1 MNLIKPPYLNE
12 GDTIAIIA
20 PAGAVEYEEII
31 KAQVYF
37 ERHNMRVKLGKN
49 IFKSNRYM
57 AGTDEERVADL
68 HDAFL
73 DDSVNAIVCAR
84 GGYGSIRLIK
94 SIDFDLIRR
103 HPKIFC
109 GFSDIT
115 ALSLMMAKYS
125 DLITFSGPMAQSDF
139 NDITEFTEKSFFNVL
154 SGGFEE
160 YFSTYT
166 IKSGCAEGMIWGG
179 NLSTIA
185 SLCGIDFIPEE
196 NFILFV
202 EDLNE
207 PAYKIDK
214 MLNQLINIKEF
225 RAHCKGILFGEFLD
239 CGDESWIREVFDEVV
254 SILDVPAYGGFRIT
268 HAKDKQTIPI
278 GAKGYLQDGILS
290 YKMI

>member
-20 PAGAVEYEEII
+20 PAGAVEYDEII

-37 ERHNMRVKLGKN
+37 ERHNLRVKLGKN

-160 YFSTYT
+160 YLSTYT
-166 IKSGCAEGMIWGG
+166 IKSGNTEGMIWGG
-179 NLSTIA
+179 NLSTIV

-196 NFILFV
+196 DFILFV

-207 PAYKIDK
+207 SAYKIDK
-214 MLNQLINIKEF
+214 MLNQLINMKEF
-225 RAHCKGILFGEFLD
+225 RSQCKGILFGEFLD
-239 CGDESWIREVFDEVV
+239 YGDESWIREIFEEVV
-254 SILDVPAYGGFRIT
+254 SILDVPAYGGFKLT

>member
-20 PAGAVEYEEII
+20 PAGAVEYDEII

-49 IFKSNRYM
+49 IFNSSRYM
-57 AGTDEERVADL
+57 AGKDEERVADL
-68 HDAFL
+68 HEAFL
-73 DDSVNAIVCAR
+73 DDSVNAIICAR

-94 SIDFDLIRR
+94 IIDFDIIRR

-179 NLSTIA
+179 NLSTIV